1 MTRSPSGWRWPL
13 VLSRLGLGLL
23 TTVALFLAF
32 AATTFAVTPWSIAA
46 TPTTLPVGQA
56 TAVSITVVSGS
67 PDITCV
73 QIAIPGGVQV
83 LDAVVASP
91 SGWVVSVQRSN
102 PSTVATFCTGSKN
115 LAPGVSAV
123 LSITVVPSTSAPE
136 TWSASAYHDQVP
148 GKLVGPP
155 VAPLPTF
162 NRATPT
168 ATPRSTTTLAPG
180 STPIPTLAPGSTPVP
195 TPNPGSTPV
204 PTPNPGSTPVPTPN
218 PSLSADPT
226 ASLGPSDGE
235 QTVPIPTPQPAA
247 EPTASPSLAGS
258 GFTIPR
264 PGGEIRGAFATL
276 GPISWGDLLRWF
288 VPAFAISVPGL
299 LLILGIAIQLVGG
312 GLFVPITRT
321 ALLGSGSRRKTRPAK
336 VGRPHN

>member
-1 MTRSPSGWRWPL
+1 MTRSPLGWRRPL
-13 VLSRLGLGLL
+13 VLSRFGLGLL
-23 TTVALFLAF
+23 TTLALLLAF
-32 AATTFAVTPWSIAA
+32 TATTFAVTPWSISA

-56 TAVSITVVSGS
+56 RAVSITVVSGS

-91 SGWVVSVQRSN
+91 AGWAVDLQPGS

-115 LAPGVSAV
+115 LAPGTSAV
-123 LSITVVPSTSAPE
+123 FIVTVVPSTQAPE

-148 GKLVGPP
+148 GKSVGPP

-162 NRATPT
+162 NGATPT
-168 ATPRSTTTLAPG
+168 ATPRSTPTLAPG
-180 STPIPTLAPGSTPVP
+180 STPGSTLAPGSTPGPTLAPGSTPVP
-195 TPNPGSTPV
+195 TPSPGLT
-204 PTPNPGSTPVPTPN
+204 
-218 PSLSADPT
+218 ADPT
-226 ASLGPSDGE
+226 ASLGPSDGN
-235 QTVPIPTPQPAA
+235 QTIAMSTPRHPA
-247 EPTASPSLAGS
+247 EPTASPSQVGS

-264 PGGEIRGAFATL
+264 PGGEIAGAFATL

-312 GLFVPITRT
+312 GLFVPITRN
-321 ALLGSGSRRKTRPAK
+321 ALLGSGARRKTRPAK
-336 VGRPHN
+336 AGRPHN